1 VSKGE
6 GSRDWDKELA
16 AIDKIM
22 AAGPAVP
29 AATPAAAPQ
38 PGRAPASAGG
48 DARRAAGSGRYARF
62 FTWVRLA
69 LGLALG
75 AAMTQWPYTHGC
87 GVPLFAYLGGVLAV
101 LVAALW
107 SGVSSWRTRSALAH
121 FLSLALF
128 VWGGFLAA
136 REILPRI
143 GYAKQGAAWV
153 CPAPGAPSPA
163 R

>member
-1 VSKGE
+1 MSKGE
-6 GSRDWDKELA
+6 GPRDWDKELA
-16 AIDKIM
+16 AIDKM
-22 AAGPAVP
+22 MTAGPAP
-29 AATPAAAPQ
+29 AQPPAAAPQ
-38 PGRAPASAGG
+38 APRAPASAPAPRGG
-48 DARRAAGSGRYARF
+48 AAPGRYARL

-87 GVPLFAYLGGVLAV
+87 GVPLFGYLGGVLAV

-107 SGVSSWRTRSALAH
+107 SSISSWKTRSAVAH

-128 VWGGFLAA
+128 VWGAFLAA

-143 GYAKQGAAWV
+143 GYAKLPAEWV
-153 CPAPGAPSPA
+153 CPAPSAPAPV